1 MAVNTAVP
9 RSAVPRVLLVGA
21 VLVVCALLGAV
32 APARADTPGARLV
45 VSPSGPLRAGD
56 VVTLRGTGHTG
67 CPTGRVDVIGY
78 DARLRTNVMG
88 ADRLIAADV
97 PIDPAREQ
105 GFTVRFTLDPP
116 VYVGVQGFRTVCTN
130 RGREPIPKAMAET
143 TFDYTSTEQG
153 NPDGFPAPGP
163 QPANLASRRLVLEPA
178 AAAPDSMV
186 TVWTD
191 LRCGPA
197 TATHNGALLWDGRFV
212 TSFYA
217 PAEPNGP
224 KALVRYQPLRVHVPQ
239 TPSRGTHRLT
249 VSCLSDDAEFGVV
262 DADVVLDAELT
273 LPPATFALST
283 AQAGGGDRI
292 RATGSGFTGCAGRTG
307 GGPADLAIRRGDREV
322 ARVPVGPD
330 GRIDAELTMPAGLP
344 EGRAEL
350 SAACVDE
357 RLDGSVRLA
366 FTVLPT
372 RHPASALASRP
383 ADRADS
389 ALDLPSP
396 GDLLDHPAPL
406 AGAGVGA
413 VLALPLVGFAAELF
427 NKTVEENR
435 LRIRRRL
442 RPGAARPRSL
452 PRAPRLQVL
461 AFVLLSALGTVAV
474 EPNVALDAG
483 TSALALSLLIAVPLT
498 VLAYAGVS
506 EAYRRHVSRIR
517 AFPHLVPGA
526 LVVALL
532 LGTGSRLAHLVPG
545 YIYGLF
551 LAFTHAGLRR
561 MSAHEEGR
569 ATALGA
575 WALAGLGASAWVWR
589 IPVEHVLAGD
599 DTPAFGWVLAENVLT
614 QTYVAAVI
622 GLVFGLLPI
631 RFLDGHLLWRWSR
644 WGWAAVYAVA
654 VFLFLLTL
662 LDPTG
667 VTTGATRGMLLRA
680 AWLFGAFL
688 VASVLF
694 WAVFRLR
701 PGTAPAPPG
710 APPVPVGSTP
720 PAAPGPPPPMPGVP
734 PTIGRPRDSP

>member
-1 MAVNTAVP
+1 MKSV
-9 RSAVPRVLLVGA
+9 VPRVLLVGA
-21 VLVVCALLGAV
+21 VVVLCALLGGI

-45 VSPSGPLRAGD
+45 ISPSGPLRPGD
-56 VVTLRGTGHTG
+56 VVTLRATGHTG
-67 CPTGRVDVIGY
+67 CPTGRVDVIAY

-88 ADRLIAADV
+88 TDRMIAADV
-97 PIDPAREQ
+97 PIDPARDH

-116 VYVGVQGFRTVCTN
+116 VFVGVQGFRTVCTN
-130 RGREPIPKAMAET
+130 RGREVFPEPMAQT
-143 TFDYTSTEQG
+143 TFDYPSTEPG
-153 NPDGFPAPGP
+153 NPNGFPAPGP
-163 QPANLASRRLVLEPA
+163 PPANLASRRLVLEPA
-178 AAAPDSMV
+178 RTTPDGIV

-197 TATHNGALLWDGRFV
+197 TATHNGGLFWDGRFV
-212 TSFYA
+212 TTFYA

-224 KALVRYQPLRVHVPQ
+224 QALVEYQPLRLRVPQ
-239 TPSRGTHRLT
+239 TPTRGTHRIT
-249 VSCLSDDAEFGVV
+249 VSCLADSGGFGVV
-262 DADVVLDAELT
+262 DAGVVLDADLT
-273 LPPATFALST
+273 LAPVGFGLST
-283 AQAGGGDRI
+283 ARAGGGDRI
-292 RATGSGFTGCAGRTG
+292 RATGSGFIGCAGATG
-307 GGPADLAIRRGDREV
+307 ATPAELAIRRGDREL

-330 GRIDAELTMPAGLP
+330 GRVDAELTVPDGLP
-344 EGRAEL
+344 EGPADL
-350 SAACVDE
+350 IAACADD
-357 RLDGSVRLA
+357 RLDGEVRLA

-372 RHPASALASRP
+372 RHPTSALASRP
-383 ADRADS
+383 GDRADS

-413 VLALPLVGFAAELF
+413 VLSLPLVGFAAELF

-461 AFVLLSALGTVAV
+461 AFVVLSTLGTVAV
-474 EPNVALDAG
+474 EPNVALDTS
-483 TSALALSLLIAVPLT
+483 TSALALSLLIAIPLT

-532 LGTGSRLAHLVPG
+532 LGIGSRLAHLVPG
-545 YIYGLF
+545 YVYGLF

-561 MSAHEEGR
+561 LSAREDGR

-575 WALAGLGASAWVWR
+575 WALAGLGVSAWVWR
-589 IPVEHVLAGD
+589 IPVEHVTAGD
-599 DTPAFGWVLAENVLT
+599 DTPAFGWVLVENVLT

-622 GLVFGLLPI
+622 GLVFGLLPL

-667 VTTGATRGMLLRA
+667 VTTGATREMWLRA
-680 AWLFGAFL
+680 VWLFGAFL
-688 VASVLF
+688 MASVLF
-694 WAVFRLR
+694 WTVFRLR
-701 PGTAPAPPG
+701 PATPTGPPG
-710 APPVPVGSTP
+710 APPVPAGSTLP
-720 PAAPGPPPPMPGVP
+720 GPSGPPPAMPTVP

>member
-1 MAVNTAVP
+1 MAINPAVL
-9 RSAVPRVLLVGA
+9 RALFVGAA
-21 VLVVCALLGAV
+21 VLVVCGLLGGL

-45 VSPSGPLRAGD
+45 ISPGGQLRPGD
-56 VVTLRGTGHTG
+56 AVTLRGFGHTG

-78 DARLRTNVMG
+78 DARLRTNVLG
-88 ADRLIAADV
+88 TDRLIAADV
-97 PIDPAREQ
+97 PIDPAQ
-105 GFTVRFTLDPP
+105 DHGFTVRFTLDPP

-130 RGREPIPKAMAET
+130 RGREVFPAPMAQT
-143 TFDYTSTEQG
+143 TFDYPQAEPG

-163 QPANLASRRLVLEPA
+163 PPANLASRRLVLEPA
-178 AAAPDSMV
+178 RPTPDGFV
-186 TVWTD
+186 TVWTN

-197 TATHNGALLWDGRFV
+197 TATHSGGLFWDGRFV
-212 TSFYA
+212 TTFYA

-224 KALVRYQPLRVHVPQ
+224 QALIEYQPLRLHVPQ
-239 TPSRGTHRLT
+239 TPTRGAHRIT
-249 VSCLSDDAEFGVV
+249 VSCLSDSAEFGVV
-262 DADVVLDAELT
+262 DAGVVLDAELT
-273 LPPATFALST
+273 LPPVAFGLST
-283 AQAGGGDRI
+283 ARAGGGDRI
-292 RATGSGFTGCAGRTG
+292 RATGSGFTGCAAATG
-307 GGPADLAIRRGDREV
+307 ATPAGLVIRRGDREL

-330 GRIDAELTMPAGLP
+330 GRVDAELTVPAGLP
-344 EGRAEL
+344 EGPAEL
-350 SAACVDE
+350 TAACATE

-372 RHPASALASRP
+372 RQPARDVPSGA
-383 ADRADS
+383 ADRAES
-389 ALDLPSP
+389 ARGLPSP

-435 LRIRRRL
+435 GRIRRRL

-474 EPNVALDAG
+474 EPNVALDTS

-506 EAYRRHVSRIR
+506 EAYRRHVSRVR
-517 AFPHLVPGA
+517 AFPQLIPGA

-545 YIYGLF
+545 YVYGLF

-561 MSAHEEGR
+561 ISAREDGR

-575 WALAGLGASAWVWR
+575 WTLAGVGLSAWVWR

-622 GLVFGLLPI
+622 GLVFGLLPV

-667 VTTGATRGMLLRA
+667 VSTGATRGMWLRA

-701 PGTAPAPPG
+701 PATPPG
-710 APPVPVGSTP
+710 PPWAPHVPVGATLPGPS
-720 PAAPGPPPPMPGVP
+720 GPPPPMPGVP
-734 PTIGRPRDSP
+734 PTIGRPPDSP